1 VARGSR
7 NKSIT
12 PLTYDWIAF
21 DLAGLLVEQRRFEEA
36 EPFALRVLAIRD
48 SINGPADADTRESLT
63 QLATLYERWGRPER
77 AAEYR
82 QRMQR
87 AKSGG
92 RKVTAPLGTSRIT
105 TSLIG
110 CRVARGLSG
119 RTAETSGGRPGLAR
133 QATAGTAR
141 SRG

>member
-1 VARGSR
+1 MARGSR

-92 RKVTAPLGTSRIT
+92 
-105 TSLIG
+105 
-110 CRVARGLSG
+110 G
-119 RTAETSGGRPGLAR
+119 R
-133 QATAGTAR
+133 
-141 SRG
+141 